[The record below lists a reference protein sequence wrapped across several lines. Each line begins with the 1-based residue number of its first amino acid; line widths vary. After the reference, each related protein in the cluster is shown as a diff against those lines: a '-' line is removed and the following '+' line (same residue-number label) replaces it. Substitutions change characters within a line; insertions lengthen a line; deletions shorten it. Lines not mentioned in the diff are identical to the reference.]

1 MILFSSGVTAHFA
14 QTSYRARRKGWFFFL
29 VVLTVVLGAV
39 FLGGQAWE
47 YTHAEFGL
55 TTSIVSSS
63 FFVLTGFHG
72 FHVACGLLALVYLFF
87 RARRELR
94 RAPGER
100 RLPEPSPG
108 TSGMVDAA
116 TYYWH
121 FVDAVWVFVFVVV
134 YLL

>member
-1 MILFSSGVTAHFA
+1 MTAHFA

-29 VVLTVVLGAV
+29 LVLTVILGAV

-72 FHVACGLLALVYLFF
+72 FHVACGIAALVYLFF

-100 RLPEPSPG
+100 QLPETSPG

-121 FVDAVWVFVFVVV
+121 FVDAVWVFVFIVV